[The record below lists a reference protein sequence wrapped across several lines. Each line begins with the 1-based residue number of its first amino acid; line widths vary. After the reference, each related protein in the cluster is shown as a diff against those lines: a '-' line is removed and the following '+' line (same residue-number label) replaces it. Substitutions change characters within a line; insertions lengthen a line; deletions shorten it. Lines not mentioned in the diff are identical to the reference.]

1 MKEYVLSYYPDF
13 KCIAEKCKHTC
24 CAGWEMNID
33 SATLDVYKKHTSCF
47 KQRLQSGINFKKS
60 RFKSDKTGR
69 CAFLTDN
76 GLCDIIINLGEQ
88 SLCQVCRD
96 HPRFRSYFEN
106 SVEMGLGFCCEQA
119 TKIILSYE
127 KKIDV
132 VLVSDDGNDLE
143 PTFIQTQILN
153 FRQKALDIIQDRS
166 RDINDRLE
174 RLLSLCS
181 ASIRVGDFKKITRRL
196 RAFERLEKAWLV
208 RLKKLSK
215 NGFSLKVDASN
226 ALYCEQFLVN
236 SIYRHVSDAE
246 DTMAVRN
253 RVLSC
258 IISWFIINGIF
269 EMENQKQDVFALVC
283 DVVRAYSAE
292 VEYSQKNLEKL
303 FELSSKFIKL

>member
-88 SLCQVCRD
+88 
-96 HPRFRSYFEN
+96 
-106 SVEMGLGFCCEQA
+106 MGLGFCCEQA
-119 TKIILSYE
+119 TKIILAYE

-174 RLLSLCS
+174 RLLLLCS

-236 SIYRHVSDAE
+236 SIYRLVSDAE
-246 DTMAVRN
+246 DTIAVRN

-269 EMENQKQDVFALVC
+269 EMENQNQDEFALIC